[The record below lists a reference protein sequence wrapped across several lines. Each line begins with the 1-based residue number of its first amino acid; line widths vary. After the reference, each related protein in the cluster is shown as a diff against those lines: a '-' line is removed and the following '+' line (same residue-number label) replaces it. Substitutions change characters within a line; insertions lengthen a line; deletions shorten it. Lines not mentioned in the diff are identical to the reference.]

1 MGFEKKVDFLKKRK
15 SWKKAGFAPASPVG
29 DVVSPTIWG
38 LQKWWVLIFS
48 KLWKTKKGPKKMTP
62 LRLDA
67 MPAVISGLRLSW
79 CIHASRRLRSIPIYD
94 LPGLFRMAVI

>member
-1 MGFEKKVDFLKKRK
+1 MGFEKKVDFLKKNEVLEK
-15 SWKKAGFAPASPVG
+15 SGLRPGFAGGGCCLSYNFGAAK
-29 DVVSPTIWG
+29 IWG
-38 LQKWWVLIFS
+38 LIFS
-48 KLWKTKKGPKKMTP
+48 ELWKTKKGAKKMTP

-79 CIHASRRLRSIPIYD
+79 CIHASRRLRSRPIYD

>member
-1 MGFEKKVDFLKKRK
+1 MGFEKKSGFSKKKEVLEK
-15 SWKKAGFAPASPVG
+15 SGLRPGFAGGGCCLSYNFGDAKMVG
-29 DVVSPTIWG
+29 TDFQQVVEN
-38 LQKWWVLIFS
+38 
-48 KLWKTKKGPKKMTP
+48 KKGAKKMTP

-79 CIHASRRLRSIPIYD
+79 CIHASRRLRSRPIYD